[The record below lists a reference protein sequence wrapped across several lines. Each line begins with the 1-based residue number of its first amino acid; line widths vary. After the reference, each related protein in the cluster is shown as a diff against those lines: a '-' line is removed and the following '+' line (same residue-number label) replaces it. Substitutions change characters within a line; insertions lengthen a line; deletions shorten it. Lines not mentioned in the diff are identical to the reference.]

1 MRFPFH
7 PGARP
12 HPGRRSLAVGLLGL
26 AFTLGWVLADAAAG
40 AAGSAVAA
48 AVPGGAADAAAPIAQ
63 QPGTDSDQGVAHWLP
78 VLNFEGEDDVCRTWI
93 ETHNGGADFAKA
105 ILITWV
111 GHNPPECGSSSP
123 TVSGVECSGLLRPG
137 QSWSFIGAQIPTGS
151 ASGAIYSF
159 NLERL
164 SDLGVDPG
172 YDDLVADYLCD
183 KLQESETDPNAIV
196 DFARAYGQGGVWAGV
211 PMDRAQGARLAVT
224 VLRSCPGDRT
234 PGVEVSSS
242 YAGLPAADLSSSPG
256 VFDYAV
262 GPIHRD
268 DGGFDSVVYLQNAGL
283 ACASVSLF
291 YQNSGACGAPRACG
305 TVSIPPGQNRV
316 FDPASCQAG
325 AGAGLLWVESS
336 EPLAIVAD
344 TIGNDTLL
352 SQAASPVERDGTHE
366 PVVEAGGPTLF
377 GAVQYLDN
385 AEAESALRVFV
396 QNLSGDR
403 PAHVRVSYLD
413 SDGALLA
420 FEEAQ
425 ICDRGQQSFE
435 HLTSSTENLPV
446 VGSLRVESLATPPAA
461 PARIAAVAELH
472 QINSERRGHSLA
484 YSLNLLPES
493 QVSAWP
499 PRASSPGA
507 ALLAI
512 PHLNDLWSTGL
523 VSGLVL
529 ANAVAEPG
537 RTDFVVLTFDQN
549 ALFGLECGQLGPG
562 EARYLDLAPSTAPV
576 VRGFRGAAI
585 VSATAW
591 THQAPAGAGS
601 PGPVVGLTG
610 LQIFR
615 SGSLAIE
622 DIPGDEVA
630 ALAARALPRGAL
642 PLVGGAGGA
651 LGAPTRGETLPVL
664 ALPYGFDASAA
675 AICPGGV
682 LPPMPAPVPLPVPP
696 GSDLA
701 ELHLPVGNNQGQ
713 DLVCQTRIRIT
724 NSGNEP
730 SQAILVGWTE
740 PGFGPPNCSGP
751 VGLLCSGLI
760 APGGEWITQL
770 NGSSLI
776 EATSAHI
783 YSLSARTLAELGI
796 DPGSSEMAGDRVCAA
811 LRPAV
816 IQDCEAQR
824 IYELAFRLGGSYAGI
839 PLARAYGAA
848 LSAEVERECPGT
860 LTPGVSVTSRYAAI
874 PHRELIRAG
883 GGSDPAN
890 GAYAYAIPEA
900 MADKAGANTITYI
913 QNTGPQTS
921 SVSLSYRE
929 HGSDAV
935 WQCRVFWI
943 APSEAY
949 AFDTNDCVGPD
960 WVGSIVLRSSQALA
974 IIVEDTIG
982 DRYVVRGAFTGL
994 RPLDL
999 NGDGL
1004 EDDRDLA
1011 EIDDAMGATP
1021 GDPRWDPRLDLT
1033 FDARI
1038 DGEDRAMGERYLAI
1052 PPEPSPTP
1060 GPPEPTPTTQPV
1072 DPTPPATPKA
1082 RIYLPMCVSPLP
1094 MWQH

>member
-1 MRFPFH
+1 MSFRFH

-12 HPGRRSLAVGLLGL
+12 RPAGRAFVVGLLGL
-26 AFTLGWVLADAAAG
+26 ALALGWVLGDTAKG
-40 AAGSAVAA
+40 AAGSPAVAA
-48 AVPGGAADAAAPIAQ
+48 QPGGAADAAASIAQ
-63 QPGTDSDQGVAHWLP
+63 QPGSGAGQGVAYWLP

-93 ETHNGGADFAKA
+93 ETQNAGADFAKA
-105 ILITWV
+105 ILITWG
-111 GHNPPECGSSSP
+111 GHAQPQCGSGSP
-123 TVSGVECSGLLRPG
+123 SVSGVECSGLLRPG
-137 QSWSFIGAQIPTGS
+137 QSWSFIGAQLAVGS
-151 ASGAIYSF
+151 ASGVIYSF
-159 NLERL
+159 KLERL

-224 VLRSCPGDRT
+224 VLRNCPGDRT
-234 PGVEVSSS
+234 PGVDVSSS

-268 DGGFDSVVYLQNAGL
+268 DGGFDSMVYLQNAGL

-291 YQNSGACGAPRACG
+291 YQNSGACGSPRACG
-305 TVSIPPGQNRV
+305 TVSIPPGQHRV
-316 FDPASCQAG
+316 FDPAACQAG
-325 AGAGLLWVESS
+325 ADTGLLWVESS

-344 TIGNDTLL
+344 TMGNDALL
-352 SQAASPVERDGTHE
+352 TQAASPVERDGTHE

-385 AEAESALRVFV
+385 AEAESVLRVFV
-396 QNLSGDR
+396 QNLTGDR
-403 PAHVRVSYLD
+403 PAQVRVSYLD
-413 SDGALLA
+413 ADGALLA

-425 ICDRGQQSFE
+425 ICDGGQQSFE
-435 HLTSSTENLPV
+435 HLTSSTEDLPV
-446 VGSLRVESLATPPAA
+446 VGSLRVESLAMAPAA

-472 QINSERRGHSLA
+472 QMKTEPQRHTLA

-499 PRASSPGA
+499 PRSGSPGA
-507 ALLAI
+507 ALLAF
-512 PHLNDLWSTGL
+512 PHLNDLWSTG
-523 VSGLVL
+523 VASGLVM

-549 ALFGLECGQLGPG
+549 ALFGLECGQLGPA

-610 LQIFR
+610 LQILR

-642 PLVGGAGGA
+642 PLVGGGGGTRGA
-651 LGAPTRGETLPVL
+651 LATSSSL
-664 ALPYGFDASAA
+664 AVHTSPNGIDGPAA

-713 DLVCQTRIRIT
+713 DMVCQTQIRVT
-724 NSGNEP
+724 NTGNEP

-740 PGFGPPNCSGP
+740 PQFGPPNCSGP

-760 APGGEWITQL
+760 APGGEWITRL

-796 DPGSSEMAGDRVCAA
+796 DPGSSELAGDRVCAA
-811 LRPAV
+811 LTSAV

-839 PLARAYGAA
+839 PLARAYGAP
-848 LSAEVERECPGT
+848 LSAQVERECPGMV
-860 LTPGVSVTSRYAAI
+860 TPGVSVTSSYAAI
-874 PHRELIRAG
+874 PHREVIRAER
-883 GGSDPAN
+883 GSDPAN

-900 MADKAGANTITYI
+900 MADRAGANTITYI

-921 SVSLSYRE
+921 SVSLSFRE
-929 HGSDAV
+929 HGSDEV

-949 AFDTNDCVGPD
+949 PFDTSDCVGPD
-960 WVGSIVLRSSQALA
+960 WIGSIVLRSSQALA
-974 IIVEDTIG
+974 IIVEDSIG
-982 DRYVVRGAFTGL
+982 DSYIVRGALTGL
-994 RPLDL
+994 RPLDF

-1004 EDDRDLA
+1004 EDERDLA

-1021 GDPRWDPRLDLT
+1021 GDPRWDPRLDLN
-1033 FDARI
+1033 FNNVI
-1038 DGEDRAMGERYLAI
+1038 DHADRAMGERYLAV
-1052 PPEPSPTP
+1052 
-1060 GPPEPTPTTQPV
+1060 PPEPTPTPIPP
-1072 DPTPPATPKA
+1072 DPTPSPEPTVKA
-1082 RIYLPMCVSPLP
+1082 ILYLPISISPLP
-1094 MWQH
+1094 FAQH